1 LDQNTEHTIIMQS
14 DLYNLITG
22 DHEVDV
28 CDFTDNSRIVIVNFD
43 ESPSCPFT
51 CCDAN
56 KSFTYMMIH
65 AIDMRNLEIVTYKKR
80 TQTMST
86 IIQNNSYCNNMT
98 ISECRGEKCRE
109 FGPEELCLSCY
120 PADYLNFYEVLNLFK
135 DAKVVGEMLMIYTEE
150 DYDKVFD
157 NVLDIFTQTYVWQSS
172 YEPDDPELVNIGE
185 NDKIKLIDNMY
196 YAFTKGWNPLR
207 YYLHELQ
214 IGPDPKELP
223 IPTTL
228 LNKN

>member
-1 LDQNTEHTIIMQS
+1 MMQS
-14 DLYNLITG
+14 DLYNLLTG
-22 DHEVDV
+22 SEDIDV
-28 CDFTDNSRIVIVNFD
+28 CNFIHNSRIVIVNFD
-43 ESPSCPFT
+43 DKCPFT
-51 CCDAN
+51 CCDAD

-65 AIDMRNLEIVTYKKR
+65 AIDMRSLEIITYKKR
-80 TQTMST
+80 TQPMNT

-98 ISECRGEKCRE
+98 ISECCGDKCRE

-120 PADYLNFYEVLNLFK
+120 PADYLSFYEVLKLFK
-135 DAKVVGEMLMIYTEE
+135 NAKVVGEMLMIYTGE

-157 NVLDIFTQTYVWQSS
+157 NVLDMFTQTYVCRSS
-172 YEPDDPELVNIGE
+172 YGPDDPELVNIGE

-196 YAFTKGWNPLR
+196 CAFAKGWSPLR
-207 YYLHELQ
+207 YYLHELK